1 MAETII
7 LPDGCGNKLSITF
20 DKNNI
25 HIHDSYKVKTTE
37 SMRFVLQLVKCAAV
51 NRGIVYKRMMKSW
64 LREWKAHNVLYK
76 LNIRRSS
83 TQHTDLYENESGKC
97 CFAYFI
103 LSLFYWK

>member
-7 LPDGCGNKLSITF
+7 LPDGNGNKITVTI

-37 SMRFVLQLVKCAAV
+37 SMRFILQLVKYAAA
-51 NRGIVYKRMMKSW
+51 NRGIVYKRTVQSW
-64 LREWKAHNVLYK
+64 LREWEAHNILYK
-76 LNIRRSS
+76 WRIHRSS
-83 TQHTDLYENESGKC
+83 TQHTDLCEKESGKRR
-97 CFAYFI
+97 FAYFM

>member
-37 SMRFVLQLVKCAAV
+37 SMRFVLQLVKYAAA
-51 NRGIVYKRMMKSW
+51 NRNIVYKRTMKSW
-64 LREWKAHNVLYK
+64 LREWKAHNILYK
-76 LNIRRSS
+76 LNIQRPRS
-83 TQHTDLYENESGKC
+83 QHTDLNENESVKRR
-97 CFAYFI
+97 FAYFI